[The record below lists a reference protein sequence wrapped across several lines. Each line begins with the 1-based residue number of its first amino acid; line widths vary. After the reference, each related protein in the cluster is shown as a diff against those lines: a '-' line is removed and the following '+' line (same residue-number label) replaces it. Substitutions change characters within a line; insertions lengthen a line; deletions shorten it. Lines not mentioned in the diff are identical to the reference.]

1 MIKYPN
7 KIKSPTNDK
16 KSNKTIKNT
25 TSRGMSLED
34 DLNSTNSYYLTYD
47 IACIHKKPTP
57 IQVVKVDYPKR
68 SAARILEA
76 YYKQP
81 STTDYN
87 GVYQGYYLDFEA
99 KETRNKTR
107 FVFANIHKHQIKHLE
122 SVIKQGGIAFFIIKF
137 SAYDEVYV
145 ISAQIM
151 INSIKSGLK
160 SLSYDIIAEEG
171 YLLNRGYN
179 PRIDYLKAVDEI
191 ITRGEIDG

>member
-1 MIKYPN
+1 MFKYPA
-7 KIKSPTNDK
+7 KIKSVSNIEKEKPLKKNSTN
-16 KSNKTIKNT
+16 
-25 TSRGMSLED
+25 RGMSLEE
-34 DLNSTNSYYLTYD
+34 DLNLTNNYYLAHN

-68 SAARILEA
+68 SAARISEA
-76 YYKQP
+76 YYKLP

-87 GVYQGYYLDFEA
+87 GVYKGYYLDFEA
-99 KETRNKTR
+99 KETRNKTL
-107 FVFANIHKHQIKHLE
+107 FVFSNIHQHQIKHLE
-122 SVIKQGGIAFFIIKF
+122 TVIQQGGIAFFIIKF

-160 SLSYDIIAEEG
+160 SISYDIIAQKG
-171 YLLNRGYN
+171 YLVKRGYN

-191 ITRGEIDG
+191 LTRGEKDE